1 MTGRRR
7 RRDRAIQIVT
17 LAITAIAL
25 ALLAHHARSVDWPQV
40 WQALAGYRP
49 HSLAVAAALAALSY
63 LLYCGYEL
71 AARRYAGHG
80 LSTRRTMLIGFT
92 CYAFS
97 LNVGALIGGGGFR
110 LRLYSHSG
118 LRAGAIGRIVA
129 FAVSTN
135 WSGYLVLAGSVLIA
149 QPIALPQGAASIA
162 GRMLGLAMLA
172 VAAAYL
178 FACARWHDRAWH
190 LRGHAFKLPSL
201 RMALLQLGL
210 SSANWLTIAALLFVL
225 LQQRIDYPTVLGV
238 LLLAAVAAAVTHIPA
253 GLGALEAIFLA
264 LLGERVA
271 QPELLAALLAYRAI
285 YYLAPLLLA
294 AIAYLAFES
303 GAVRRRGP
311 HPDDAG

>member
-1 MTGRRR
+1 
-7 RRDRAIQIVT
+7 
-17 LAITAIAL
+17 
-25 ALLAHHARSVDWPQV
+25 
-40 WQALAGYRP
+40 
-49 HSLAVAAALAALSY
+49 
-63 LLYCGYEL
+63 
-71 AARRYAGHG
+71 
-80 LSTRRTMLIGFT
+80 
-92 CYAFS
+92 
-97 LNVGALIGGGGFR
+97 
-110 LRLYSHSG
+110 
-118 LRAGAIGRIVA
+118 
-129 FAVSTN
+129 
-135 WSGYLVLAGSVLIA
+135 
-149 QPIALPQGAASIA
+149 
-162 GRMLGLAMLA
+162 MLA

-210 SSANWLTIAALLFVL
+210 SSANWLTMAALLFVL

-264 LLGERVA
+264 MLGERVA

-285 YYLAPLLLA
+285 YYLGPLLLA

-303 GAVRRRGP
+303 GVVRRRGP